1 MIDIN
6 ITAVHHK
13 AMTSQKLIK
22 FLKQWDYTT
31 FVIFRK
37 NKTKQIPPK
46 NHYVVHVYAV
56 QIGLVKLIIIS
67 TVTP

>member
-37 NKTKQIPPK
+37 NKTKQIPQK
-46 NHYVVHVYAV
+46 ITMSHVYAA
-56 QIGLVKLIIIS
+56 QIGPVKLIIIS
-67 TVTP
+67 TVTT